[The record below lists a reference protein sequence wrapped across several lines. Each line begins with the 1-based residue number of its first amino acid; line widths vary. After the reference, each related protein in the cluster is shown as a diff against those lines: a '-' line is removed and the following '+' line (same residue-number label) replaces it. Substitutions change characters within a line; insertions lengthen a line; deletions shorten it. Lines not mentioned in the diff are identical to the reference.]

1 MLVRQQNRR
10 FKQSYQNLVGLLL
23 LPVEKN
29 EFNESLQRG
38 AETVLDKGQYGKSRT
53 KKKPGSNESTPVFL
67 FRLWFISFWTNSPK
81 YIWNY
86 IDG

>member
-1 MLVRQQNRR
+1 MPVRQQNRR

-53 KKKPGSNESTPVFL
+53 KKKTGIE
-67 FRLWFISFWTNSPK
+67 
-81 YIWNY
+81 
-86 IDG
+86 